1 MAAEEGKLF
10 PELKDRSKRRIRVR
24 QGNDCV
30 PLAPATPTLSSAHSP
45 WEGVLLERHRHG
57 PYNADAHEHPSYF
70 VCLHLSE
77 PAPLL
82 WRTNGT
88 SGSKV
93 LGPGSAV
100 VLSRGTR
107 DSVSFPKPVE
117 RILFTLDPRVFQQA
131 LQEHHTGRDVELVDQ
146 WGVQDRQIEY
156 ILRALEAD
164 LDAESPAGK
173 LFGQSLINA
182 LAVHLQRQYSVTPP
196 KTMNLRGGLPSARLK
211 RVKEYIEANLDQDVA
226 LSQLAAT
233 AGMSPHYFAELFKQS
248 VGVSPHQ
255 YLLRRRI
262 ERARQFLHDSNMR
275 ILEAGVR
282 SGFSDQSH
290 FTKIFRRMVGVT
302 PTEYRSTL

>member
-1 MAAEEGKLF
+1 VLF
-10 PELKDRSKRRIRVR
+10 AGLKDRTKRRIRVR
-24 QGNDCV
+24 QGSECV
-30 PLAPATPTLSSAHSP
+30 PLAPGTPTLSSAHSP
-45 WEGVLLERHRHG
+45 WEGTLLERHRHG
-57 PYNADAHEHPSYF
+57 PYRADDHEHPTYF
-70 VCLHLSE
+70 LCLHLSE

-93 LGPGSAV
+93 VGPGSLV
-100 VLSRGTR
+100 LLSRGTH

-117 RILFTLDPRVFQQA
+117 RILFTLEPRVFQHA

-164 LDAESPAGK
+164 LDAGSPAGK
-173 LFGQSLINA
+173 LFGQSLTNA
-182 LAVHLQRQYSVTPP
+182 LAVHLQRRYSVTPP

-211 RVKEYIEANLDQDVA
+211 RVQEYIEANLDQEVA

-233 AGMSPHYFAELFKQS
+233 AGMSSHYFAELFKQS
-248 VGVSPHQ
+248 VGLSPHQ
-255 YLLRRRI
+255 YVLRRRI
-262 ERARQFLHDSNMR
+262 QRARKLLHDSNMR

-302 PTEYRSTL
+302 PTEYRSML